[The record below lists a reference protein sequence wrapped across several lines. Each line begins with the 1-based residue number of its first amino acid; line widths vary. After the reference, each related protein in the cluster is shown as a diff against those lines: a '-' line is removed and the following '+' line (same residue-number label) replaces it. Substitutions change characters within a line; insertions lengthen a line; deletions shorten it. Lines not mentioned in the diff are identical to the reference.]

1 MSANPWCA
9 HLIDVARQVIERVA
23 DPDLRAAFLFGSA
36 AWGDADA
43 GSDLDIM
50 LLLDRPAGFREVT
63 RVRVADLLAR
73 PLPDGPAFADFDC
86 YSAAAFA
93 EITAA
98 GGGAQRVVH
107 SVVLRDT
114 DRFFAGIRDRVHA
127 AYFDPAARAA
137 RYRVK
142 REWAAAH
149 RAALRQSRAADPAL
163 AALHARLALDEAA
176 GALLGLNDDRLPDAL
191 RGERG
196 AGWPASAGRI
206 WPPFLRALG
215 LDTAPERQVG
225 GASGAYRAFA
235 DALRGWVADPAVG
248 GRLSHEDRAWAAFT
262 YGAQTYEEIEIA
274 TRWTP
279 SRAWAAPRRCSTI
292 STGCSS
298 SRSASTS
305 ARSCCCAR
313 TARRAAS
320 RSPISRPR
328 CARNPPSTRPG
339 SRRCASPTRPPPR
352 PRTRW
357 PMATAAARRRRPGAG
372 AGKRGRV
379 AARPHGGP
387 PPGAAT
393 IRPVGASPAARSTG
407 GP

>member
-176 GALLGLNDDRLPDAL
+176 GALLGLNDDRLSLTHFVESVGRAL
-191 RGERG
+191 ARL
-196 AGWPASAGRI
+196 GRADLAA
-206 WPPFLRALG
+206 PFLRALG
-215 LDTAPERQVG
+215 LDTAPERQVER
-225 GASGAYRAFA
+225 SLGAYRAFA
-235 DALRGWVADPAVG
+235 DALRG
-248 GRLSHEDRAWAAFT
+248 
-262 YGAQTYEEIEIA
+262 
-274 TRWTP
+274 
-279 SRAWAAPRRCSTI
+279 
-292 STGCSS
+292 
-298 SRSASTS
+298 
-305 ARSCCCAR
+305 
-313 TARRAAS
+313 
-320 RSPISRPR
+320 
-328 CARNPPSTRPG
+328 
-339 SRRCASPTRPPPR
+339 
-352 PRTRW
+352 
-357 PMATAAARRRRPGAG
+357 
-372 AGKRGRV
+372 
-379 AARPHGGP
+379 
-387 PPGAAT
+387 
-393 IRPVGASPAARSTG
+393 
-407 GP
+407 